1 MIHVEHLT
9 KTYGPTCA
17 LDDVSFDVA
26 RGEVVG
32 LLGPN
37 GAGKTTLMRILT
49 GYMPPTGGQASIA
62 GYDVFEHS
70 LEARRRIGYLPE
82 SAPLYGEM
90 TVRAY
95 LHYRVSLY
103 RLPSRR
109 ALNRRD
115 AVERAMSACRI
126 ADRADSL
133 IDHLSKGLRQR
144 VGLAQA
150 IVHDSEVLI
159 LDEPTIGLDPR
170 QIQDVRQLIRDLCH
184 GNGRRERTIL
194 LSSHILPE
202 VSQVCDRVLIL
213 HRGRLA
219 AEGAPDE
226 LIARLQGAR
235 QIRVQVRA
243 PEDAPVAALLRSL
256 PGIAD
261 VRAQADAASG
271 DTSSGDGVYVVDYTP
286 DMDVRPQLTQAIL
299 RAGWELLELRAQEMS
314 LEEVFLQLTLDEGQE
329 NPVSTASKEAPNA

>member
-1 MIHVEHLT
+1 MIRVERLC
-9 KTYGPTCA
+9 KNYGPTCA
-17 LDDVSFDVA
+17 LDDVSFNVA

-49 GYMPPTGGQASIA
+49 GYMPPTAGQASIA
-62 GYDVFEHS
+62 GYAVVEHS
-70 LEARRRIGYLPE
+70 LDARRRIGYLPE

-95 LHYRVSLY
+95 LRYRASLY
-103 RLPSRR
+103 RLPSRSPNR
-109 ALNRRD
+109 RFPNRRD

-150 IVHDSEVLI
+150 IVHDPEVLI

-170 QIQDVRQLIRDLCH
+170 QMQDVRQLIRDLCH

-202 VSQVCDRVLIL
+202 VSQVCNRVLIL

-226 LIARLQGAR
+226 LIARLQGTR

-243 PEDAPVAALLRSL
+243 PEDAPVAALLRRL

-261 VRAQADAASG
+261 VQVQG
-271 DTSSGDGVYVVDYTP
+271 EGVYVVDYTP

-299 RAGWELLELRAQEMS
+299 RAGWELLELRVQEMS
-314 LEEVFLQLTLDEGQE
+314 LEEVFLQLTVDEGQE
-329 NPVSTASKEAPNA
+329 TSIASEEAHNA